1 MKKENQIVPVESVKT
16 ATVEGE
22 VGKEPFGILGFQH
35 EGSVLSIA
43 FSHDSKYIAAGGFDN
58 KLTVYDLTSKAQVHE
73 FQHYI
78 FQFIST
84 SLFKLNDRLH
94 NLFNQGRDL
103 TTTKEQ
109 RKENLVFVFTS

>member
-35 EGSVLSIA
+35 EDCVNSIA
-43 FSHDSKYIAAGGFDN
+43 FSHDSKYIAAGGEDK

-73 FQHYI
+73 FQHKRSVNSIAFSHDSKYI
-78 FQFIST
+78 AAGGDDKKLL
-84 SLFKLNDRLH
+84 SLIH
-94 NLFNQGRDL
+94 I
-103 TTTKEQ
+103 
-109 RKENLVFVFTS
+109 